1 MKEAIEKFFSS
12 SAYAVVGVSAD
23 QKKFGNKVFRTMR
36 ERGFEVYPI
45 HPKQQTVEGVS
56 CFPSILEVPKTVKSI
71 VTVVP
76 PQVTEEVL
84 VQSAGRGIDAVWMQP
99 GSESKDAVEIAQ
111 KYHMAVV
118 YRECILMFLEPVR
131 SVHALHKFIKKL
143 VGTYPT

>member
-23 QKKFGNKVFRTMR
+23 QKKFGNKVFRMML

-45 HPKQQTVEGVS
+45 HPKRQTVEGVS
-56 CFPSILEVPKTVKSI
+56 CFSSILEVPETVTSI

-76 PQVTEEVL
+76 PRVTEEVL
-84 VQSAGRGIDAVWMQP
+84 VQSARRGIVAVWMQP

-111 KYHMAVV
+111 RYHMAAV

-131 SVHALHKFIKKL
+131 SVHALHRFVKKL
-143 VGTYPT
+143 VGAYPK